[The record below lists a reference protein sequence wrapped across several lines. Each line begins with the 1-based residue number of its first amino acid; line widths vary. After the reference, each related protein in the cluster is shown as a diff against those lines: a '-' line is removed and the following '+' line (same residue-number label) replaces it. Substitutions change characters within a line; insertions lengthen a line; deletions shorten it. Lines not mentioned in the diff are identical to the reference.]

1 VADSINVDVVSES
14 SGPLTPTTKK
24 KKRWENVEKKPASD
38 VVSESSGPVESGA
51 QAKGQASVSTG
62 PAPAAVSV
70 KPCGYQD
77 GRLKQDSESS
87 GLAAKSTSSP
97 RGPAAATTRASASAG
112 PHFGPAPWQKAGYQ
126 HPSRHNVDAPP
137 KGQKFH
143 RSVNNNVL
151 VELRKG
157 DHRNYLGVYMD
168 RKYTKD
174 LEHAVNRCIRHSGVL
189 TVSPDGWSYLTD
201 VAYVIWE
208 SPGLYYNISRNTRPT
223 EAEIMYA
230 IQVSQSEKDNF
241 QASAICGDR
250 KELNIMIRAVPGH
263 SGKLG
268 DQIEDDKAFTRV
280 RDLEAISH
288 YSKVVYL
295 DSMIGVKGKGIIPG
309 GVHNK
314 SDRAHVYCVPKA
326 PPKNGSLPNEFP
338 KGTDCVVELSPVA
351 VQKHSLCY
359 QTANDTVLIGTTVEV
374 RDLLRVTLLGDARY
388 TIWTNPTLRQMRGV
402 EQLTCVCAMCGTEYS
417 SGTIWCYNL
426 CWPPLTWLGV
436 HQRIV
441 HIVDPETR
449 KGELMAIYGITSKEL
464 QANQDVH
471 GSSTRSLPKGT
482 YTAACKK
489 HGLLPV
495 RLAPAGTGSLEA
507 AAKRQRIIGKST
519 PSGPPPAMAAPQAG
533 PQRATSSVST
543 GKSPRDTAASSSVTL
558 TPRGS
563 VAAIL
568 TPRREVVS
576 ESSGPSPTGPGPAAR
591 ARRVA
596 LCAQKWT
603 TRRSA
608 SSARVQGSKHRGV
621 ILALTP
627 TATRSALRNASKCA
641 TNVSLNGSCS
651 TRRATPTELMARK
664 VMSGSIEVSE

>member
-1 VADSINVDVVSES
+1 
-14 SGPLTPTTKK
+14 
-24 KKRWENVEKKPASD
+24 
-38 VVSESSGPVESGA
+38 
-51 QAKGQASVSTG
+51 
-62 PAPAAVSV
+62 
-70 KPCGYQD
+70 
-77 GRLKQDSESS
+77 
-87 GLAAKSTSSP
+87 
-97 RGPAAATTRASASAG
+97 
-112 PHFGPAPWQKAGYQ
+112 
-126 HPSRHNVDAPP
+126 
-137 KGQKFH
+137 
-143 RSVNNNVL
+143 
-151 VELRKG
+151 
-157 DHRNYLGVYMD
+157 
-168 RKYTKD
+168 
-174 LEHAVNRCIRHSGVL
+174 
-189 TVSPDGWSYLTD
+189 VSPDGWSYLTD
-201 VAYVIWE
+201 VTYVIWG
-208 SPGLYYNISRNTRPT
+208 SQGLYYNISRNHRPT

-230 IQVSQSEKDNF
+230 IQVSQSEKNNF
-241 QASAICGDR
+241 QASALCGDR
-250 KELNIMIRAVPGH
+250 KEFNIMIRNVQGH

-288 YSKVVYL
+288 YSKVVYP
-295 DSMIGVKGKGIIPG
+295 DSMIGVNGKGINPG

-326 PPKNGSLPNEFP
+326 PPKNGSLPNEFQ
-338 KGTDCVVELSPVA
+338 KRGTDCVVELSPVA
-351 VQKHSLCY
+351 AQKHSLCY

-426 CWPPLTWLGV
+426 CWLPLTWLGV
-436 HQRIV
+436 HQRIM

-464 QANQDVH
+464 QVNQDVH

-489 HGLLPV
+489 HGLLPA

-568 TPRREVVS
+568 TPRRDVVS
-576 ESSGPSPTGPGPAAR
+576 ESSGPSSTGPGPAAR

-596 LCAQKWT
+596 LCAQYGRQEEAPAQQECREANT
-603 TRRSA
+603 EGLLSL
-608 SSARVQGSKHRGV
+608 SHRPLPEGP
-621 ILALTP
+621 I
-627 TATRSALRNASKCA
+627 RNASKCA